1 MYGFNMK
8 YPKMSMGFSESHHR
22 SDDGEM
28 KASSLMPFISDRMA
42 SASFCPDSAQP
53 HDVFV
58 LVHGVFSHLFHLVL
72 LSKINQDHRINHR

>member
-1 MYGFNMK
+1 MK

-42 SASFCPDSAQP
+42 SASFCPDSAQL
-53 HDVFV
+53 HDVFDC
-58 LVHGVFSHLFHLVL
+58 LRLGPWCFFPS
-72 LSKINQDHRINHR
+72 LSPSSPI